1 MRWRERTAFAPATC
15 DYNEKGEIMFAPR
28 HVPGVL
34 LGLLVSLCTVTAA
47 AADLTLPV
55 AGRVSIELIGSDAA
69 FRNTLSVTSPT
80 VGVAISGCLLEA
92 AGGLGGTHVL
102 SEKLSQRGCRV
113 ELDADPV
120 AGGIQGFAAGA
131 VLRFGFCAQTEPDPD
146 CEFVW
151 SSDAGANSDG
161 DDHVQTT
168 NVSPQAFL
176 LKWEDQNNLGDGD
189 FNDLMVVVRVN
200 ADADGDGLWDDW
212 EQSGIDTDGNGVP
225 DFFLPGANWQHKNIY
240 VELDW
245 MDCASGGDCAAGDTH
260 NHQPSAAAVAAVVQA
275 FANANV
281 TNPDGFNGI
290 TLTVD
295 VNNSIPHQNVLNI
308 PNLCFTPAAGDGS
321 FDAVKADPANFG
333 PANPR
338 RFAYHYGLFT
348 HRQAAGSTVSGCGEL
363 PGNDFQVSLG
373 GWNAGAGDTDGD
385 GVADQDVG
393 TVAQQAGT
401 LIHELGH
408 NLNLQ
413 HGGGDSVNRK
423 PNYLSAMN
431 YAFQMP
437 GIPPTDPDGAGPL
450 QGRVDYSGAA
460 LANLNETG
468 GLNEPA
474 GIGDGTDNTVYR
486 CLNFTSANGTGTG
499 GIDWDCDVPANATD
513 VGVTNDINGDRI
525 CVTRGNNGAL
535 NTAPSGDDVVL
546 GTNIADGPDRTCN
559 TAAAGDDQQ
568 ARAVGNVQ
576 ANMLNGFND
585 WTNIKYDF
593 QTTGS
598 FDDGEHIALADVQ
611 ELTYE
616 EFLELGTADLV
627 IVKAGA
633 PDPILT
639 GSNIVYSISV
649 ENKGPAQAQEV
660 VVTDDL
666 PADTTFVSCAA
677 TGGGVCGGSA
687 NNRSVTFASIPG
699 GGSATVTLIATAHCA
714 VPDGA
719 VISNTASVASPS
731 PEQDV
736 NNNSATGTVTASNP
750 PPAIGPLTASPDRL
764 WPPNHK
770 LVDVTVDYSV
780 TDNCGPVVCQL
791 GVLSNEPVNGTGDG
805 DTAPDWVV
813 LDDHHLQLRAERAGG
828 GAGRTY
834 TVTATCSDSSGAS
847 SSRSVPVTVP
857 HDRRK

>member
-1 MRWRERTAFAPATC
+1 MSPPHAMATTM
-15 DYNEKGEIMFAPR
+15 GGTMFAPR
-28 HVPGVL
+28 YMPGVL
-34 LGLLVSLCTVTAA
+34 LGLLVSLCTVSAP
-47 AADLTLPV
+47 AADLVLPV
-55 AGRVSIELIGSDAA
+55 AGRVSIELIGSQAD
-69 FRNTLSVTSPT
+69 FRNTLSVTSPS
-80 VGVAISGCLLEA
+80 VAVAISGCLLEP

-102 SEKLSQRGCRV
+102 SARPSQGGCRV
-113 ELDADPV
+113 ELDADP
-120 AGGIQGFAAGA
+120 ATGGIQGFAAGA
-131 VLRFGFCAQTEPDPD
+131 VLRFGFCAQTNADAA
-146 CEFVW
+146 CEFIW
-151 SSDAGANSDG
+151 SSDVSGNTDG
-161 DDHVQTT
+161 DDHVVTT
-168 NVSPQAFL
+168 PIAAQAFRL
-176 LKWEDQNNLGDGD
+176 DWEDLPDLGDND
-189 FNDLMVVVRVN
+189 FNDLIVVVRVN

-212 EQSGIDTDGNGVP
+212 EDTGIDTDGDGDV
-225 DFFLPGANWQHKNIY
+225 DLDLPALGADSQHKNIF
-240 VELDW
+240 VEVDW
-245 MDCASGGDCAAGDTH
+245 MDCAVAGGDCSAGDTH
-260 NHQPSAAAVAAVVQA
+260 SHQPSAAAVAAVVQA

-281 TNPDGFNGI
+281 TNPDGLNGI
-290 TLTVD
+290 TLRID
-295 VNNSIPHQNVLNI
+295 VGNSIAHQNVLNI
-308 PNLCFTPAAGDGS
+308 PNLCFTPAAGDGN
-321 FDAVKADPANFG
+321 FDTVKGAAANFG
-333 PANPR
+333 PTNPR

-450 QGRVDYSGAA
+450 QGRVDYSGGA
-460 LANLNETG
+460 LANLNET

-486 CLNFTSANGTGTG
+486 CPTFTSATGAGTGAV
-499 GIDWDCDVPANATD
+499 DWDCDVPPNATEN
-513 VGVTNDINGDRI
+513 GITNDINGDRI
-525 CVTRGNNGAL
+525 CVTRGNNGVL
-535 NTAPSGDDVVL
+535 NTAPSADDIVL

-576 ANMLNGFND
+576 TNLLNGFND
-585 WTNIKYDF
+585 WANIKYDF
-593 QTTGS
+593 QTSGS
-598 FDDGEHIALADVQ
+598 FDDGEHIALADVR
-611 ELTYE
+611 ELTFE

-627 IVKAGA
+627 ITKAGA

-639 GSNIVYSISV
+639 GSNIVYSIGV
-649 ENKGPAQAQEV
+649 ENKGPAQAQQV

-666 PADTTFVSCAA
+666 PANTTFVSCAA

-699 GGSATVTLIATAHCA
+699 GGTATVTLIATANCA

-719 VISNTASVASPS
+719 VISNTASVATPS

-736 NNNSATGTVTASNP
+736 TNNAATGTVTASNP
-750 PPAIGPLTASPDRL
+750 PPAIGPLTASPDHL

-770 LVDVTVDYSV
+770 LVGVTVDYSV
-780 TDNCGPVVCQL
+780 TDNCGPVICGL
-791 GVLSNEPVNGTGDG
+791 NVLSNEPVNGLGDG

-813 LDDHHLQLRAERAGG
+813 VDDHHVQLRAERAGG
-828 GAGRTY
+828 GAGRSY

-847 SSRSVPVTVP
+847 SSRSVLVPVP